1 MKVLAVNSS
10 PRKKSLSKTGLMLEN
25 LVQGMRDAGAEV
37 DVVDIIDKTIEY
49 CTACF
54 ACFNKKFNET
64 ELCIHKDDMTA
75 TLLPKWKEANL
86 VVYASPVFF
95 HSVTAK
101 LKTFFERTLPVYV
114 SFNGGEADGRYN
126 PGGEAVHPSLVFL
139 AVSGSPE
146 DTAFD
151 DYAKYVRCF
160 DPVAEI
166 YRNGSTLMSLPFCRD
181 KVADVLAATRLAG
194 TELVRDL
201 RISDATMARIRQ
213 PLHDDAAFIAS
224 IADAH
229 QTLLP
234 GHRALM
240 TFRPEAKRELRK
252 IPPTIATPASAS
264 APASPRRRVVAQ
276 ADDAYRHDETLT
288 RLRAA
293 AALGKSVAS
302 VTPAMAGEPVAVKR
316 AEREA
321 VPGDASDIAIVGIS
335 GRFSSAADL
344 DALWRALQGG
354 ESLVK
359 EATRWDLRARYEAE
373 PGYGRHGGFL
383 EDIDRFDALCFKI
396 AGNEARYM
404 DPQQRIF
411 LEEAWHALEDSGYA
425 SDTLS
430 GSRCGVYVGCGDG
443 DYRALLADKAPPQS
457 FWGNAASV
465 IPARIA
471 YYLNLKGP
479 AVAIDT
485 ACSSSLVAIH
495 MACQALRAGEVD
507 MAISGGVFVQCTP
520 RLFDAANNAGMLS
533 PSGRCHTFDARA
545 DGFVI
550 GEGAGAVIL
559 KRLADARAA
568 GDHIHGVIKASGT
581 NQDGTTNGL
590 TAPSALSQER
600 LITDVYRDFAIDPA
614 TIGFVECHGTGT
626 RLGDPIEFKALARAF
641 SGRPAHTAPCAV
653 GSIKTNIGHAGSAAG
668 VAGLLKVLLA
678 LRHRTIPAS
687 LNFERANPLVGLE
700 GSPFSLNSQAID
712 WPAEAISPRR
722 AAVSSFGFS
731 GTNAHL
737 VVEEAP
743 ARMRRLP
750 DKSAHLI
757 ALSARTPDQLQR
769 VIGQL
774 HATLVAAGPDVDLGD
789 VAFTLLVGRK
799 HGRCRF
805 ACVVRDSADLL
816 VRLERIT
823 IDTQIP
829 DRQDDGVEHGDIE
842 REHAGN
848 AIIALARTAH
858 GDALAQ
864 HLETIAE
871 HYRAG
876 DKLRYDQLFEAG
888 NHGRIPLPT
897 TPFDRKSYWI
907 DAVPVTPEP
916 AVLPEAEPQTDGT
929 VPAGDILLLPVF
941 DPVELSCPAP
951 MAGATVIIASPGAD
965 PELYRSLRGALPGSL
980 AIQLD
985 GTLDDAALRGRL
997 EQAVKSAAR
1006 VIWLTPQA
1014 VESPLANTALLT
1026 AQESGVL
1033 LLFRAVRALVDAGCG
1048 TRPIDWTVI
1057 TAQTSSVHAETTH
1070 PDHAGIVG
1078 FIGSLAKEMQRWTM
1092 RVADLADGM
1101 QDGAA
1106 LAADLVRLPVAS
1118 ADTVFYGRVVDGDAR
1133 QWYRR
1138 RLIPASA
1145 TGSTV
1150 SSYRKGGVFVVFGG
1164 AGGIG
1169 RTWSEH
1175 VIREAQAQVVWIGRR
1190 PLDDTIEADL
1200 DRLALIGPRP
1210 LYISADCRRVEEVER
1225 ARAEIRARFGAVHG
1239 LVHSA
1244 IVLSDGATATMSVA
1258 AFRAALEPKI
1268 DLSVQVMRSF
1278 QNERP
1283 DFVLLFSSMIS
1294 FTTSAGQGNY
1304 AAGCAF
1310 KDSFA
1315 ERLGQELACPVKV
1328 MNWGYW
1334 GHVGIVSGESY
1345 RSRMAQLGVASIET
1359 AAAMQAIAV
1368 LFSHG
1373 RDQLAFF
1380 RTARNVDIPQIDA
1393 ADRVELR
1400 PLPQLR
1406 PAGPKR
1412 LPTSDEIQT
1421 LRPQLHILHEIEA
1434 AIAPVVVQQLA
1445 SSGEPRA
1452 PYLAEWRRE
1461 AEAILTRQ
1469 PSGPRSEDDP
1479 WGAWDRR
1486 RAAWH
1491 TSPDHHVRCELVD
1504 ATLRA
1509 LPGILAGTI
1518 AATDVLFPQGSM
1530 RLVEGLYQQNH
1541 VADAFNRWVADLV
1554 IAEIEALSAR
1564 GAAVPIRILEIG
1576 AGTGGTTSAILQRLH
1591 ETGLQA
1597 LVEEYR
1603 FTDVSSAFLRHGRDR
1618 FGVSNPFLRFQVLD
1632 IEASPAAQSL
1642 AETTYDIVIAAN
1654 VMHAT
1659 QRINRSVRHA
1669 KAALRPGGLLV
1680 LNELSRHTLLSHVTF
1695 GLLEGWWSAQDRV
1708 LRLPGGPALSP
1719 HAWNTVLHEEG
1730 FAAIAFPA
1738 RDAHVFGQQIVAAR
1752 SGGAIRRSGATPV
1765 AAVLPR
1771 TTEAAVVAPVAL
1783 PAVTFEETVAHEK
1796 LILVALSKCLGVE
1809 LGEIERDEAFAD
1821 YGLDSLN
1828 AVQLVQSLNQSLGTK
1843 LKPSDLYSHTS
1854 AARLARHLAVIA
1866 PAIPQPAQN
1875 VTSTGN
1881 IAIDRTEDAIQID
1894 PDAVAIVGLSARFAG
1909 AETVDELWE
1918 ALRSGRSLV
1927 GTSKR
1932 WPEAAHRGAFFD
1944 DITTFDPGFFNISGV
1959 EAAYMD
1965 PQQRFFLEEAWKAIE
1980 DAGYAGE
1987 GVGGLR
1993 GRDVGV
1999 FVGCYP
2005 SDYFQLIDDAAPAQ
2019 AMWGSA
2025 SSIIPARL
2033 SYFLDLRGPAVA
2045 IDTACSSSLVALHQA
2060 CRSLVAGECEMALA
2074 GGVTLHSTAHFFDF
2088 AGRAGMLSASGR
2100 SHAFEARADGFVAG
2114 EGVGVVLLK
2123 PLVRA
2128 IADGDHIHGVIRGT
2142 GVNQDGASNGI
2153 IAPNGEAQLRLLR
2166 KTYAGAGIDPSTIQL
2181 VEAHG
2186 TGTKLGDPIEFD
2198 ALQSQFAALSRAS
2211 CVLGSIK
2218 ANVGHTLAAAGIAG
2232 LIKVLLALRH
2242 KVLPPAPDFKAPN
2255 PLLALQDS
2263 PFVIPTEARPW
2274 AESNHPRRA
2283 AVSSF
2288 GFSGTNAHVIV
2299 EQAPPPVVAEAVVAP
2314 ARLFVL
2320 SAASEE
2326 QLRQLVSKLEAQ
2338 CRDACPDL
2346 TAMSFTLLT
2355 GRRHLAH
2362 RIAWVATTPAELL
2375 ACLAGW
2381 LAGERHASIVSGVVE
2396 RAQSNAAP
2404 SGQARDTDVATWA
2417 TRFVEGQQLPFEDLF
2432 AGMRR
2437 HRVPLPTYPFAA
2449 EHYWVPEAA
2458 VSVPTR
2464 TGAAASAPDATRPQT
2479 LLHTTWQPGPVAA
2492 DVVSLPARSIILA
2505 SPQTQLLAQ
2514 RIARHLP
2521 GSTVVSAAGDAS
2533 VLGSEEVDA
2542 LIDCAGCAPVAVA
2555 DLDWLAWPQHLVQSQ
2570 RSTAVRYLSVT
2581 RGLAAVDGD
2590 DAVEAPDGRVL
2601 RAALGRMLQSEY
2613 RRVRSAH
2620 IDFAATASD
2629 EIVVNG
2635 VLAEL
2640 SAIDPA
2646 NQVAYRGGVRFTAT
2660 LAELDAPIRS
2670 GHLEFS
2676 PDHVLWIAGGTRG
2689 LGLLCARHFATE
2701 YGVKRIVLTGQKP
2714 VAAAQD
2720 WPAMAHAG
2728 SQYEAYI
2735 ALCDQGVSLEVMAL
2749 DLSDSTAVERAVQD
2763 VAARLGPIGGLL
2775 HCAGVADR
2783 ETLAFIRKT
2792 ADGVGSVLTP
2802 KTSGLD
2808 ILWGAL
2814 QEQPLD
2820 FAVLFSSLTAA
2831 VPTLAVGQSD
2841 YAMANAYLD
2850 AFARHHAPRAGSRAP
2865 SVVSIQWPNWKE
2877 SGMGEVSSEALAASG
2892 FASLTDREGLA
2903 LLDRVLAM
2911 RDEPVVLPAILSQ
2924 VPTQAAI
2931 FAARPADSPRV
2942 ADTLDDWLAEMFS
2955 AELRIPRA
2963 KLKPGIP
2970 FPDYG
2975 VDSILLVQIN
2985 KTLCQA
2991 LQCDLDP
2998 TLLYTHSTLEALAH
3012 WLRENQAT
3020 AVASIVGS
3028 SDASSVGEANRPAI
3042 PVPTRAA
3049 TSGAIAI
3056 VGMAC
3061 RFPGAPELEAYWNLL
3076 RGGSSM
3082 IAPIPDSR
3090 WNRPAGVR
3098 AALLDEID
3106 AFDPNFFGIGEADAR
3121 AMSAQA
3127 RIALEVAL
3135 ATFCHAGYRPEEI
3148 KGQPI
3153 GVYLGARAA
3162 PPPSDELL
3170 EQARHPIRAV
3180 GQNYLAAG
3188 ISQYFD
3194 LHGPSMVI
3202 DTACSSA
3209 LVAMQSSIQAMRCG
3223 DLEAALVGG
3232 VSILD
3237 TDGPLRMFSK
3247 RALYSQ
3253 SGAFHVFDGRADGV
3267 ILGEGCGMVLLK
3279 PLENAQRDGDTIY
3292 AVIDAVAV
3300 NSDGRS
3306 AGPSAP
3312 NIAAQI
3318 AVMQA
3323 ALRASGRDASDVSH
3337 IEVNGSGGEVSDLL
3351 ELKAMLAAYGSDPSA
3366 GLSLGSIKPNMGHP
3380 LCAQGI
3386 ASIIKVA
3393 CMLHH
3398 RTLPP
3403 FLSAEEP
3410 MRHFDFTT
3418 SPFVRH
3424 RAAVDWAEP
3433 HRVAAVSAFA
3443 DGGTN
3448 AHAILSSSPETPT
3461 LAPRRTPVPLP
3472 PMVRQSLYRYDAT
3485 FDGGERPST
3494 NFWVTA

>member
-1 MKVLAVNSS
+1 VKVLAVNSS
-10 PRKKSLSKTGLMLEN
+10 PRKKSLTKTRLMLEN
-25 LVQGMRDAGAEV
+25 LVQGLRDAGAEV
-37 DVVDIIDKTIEY
+37 DVVDIHDKTIEY

-75 TLLPKWKEANL
+75 DLLPKWKAANL

-114 SFNGGEADGRYN
+114 SFNSGDADGTYN
-126 PGGEAVHPSLVFL
+126 PGGEAIHPSLVFL

-181 KVADVLAATRLAG
+181 RVADVLAATRLAG

-201 RISDATMARIRQ
+201 KISEATMARIRQ

-252 IPPTIATPASAS
+252 IPPVATPAVAS
-264 APASPRRRVVAQ
+264 APASSPASPRRRVVAQ
-276 ADDAYRHDETLT
+276 ADADRRHDETLA

-293 AALGKSVAS
+293 ASTAKPSML
-302 VTPAMAGEPVAVKR
+302 
-316 AEREA
+316 A
-321 VPGDASDIAIVGIS
+321 VPAEPIVAKHTERRTAASAATDIAIVGMS
-335 GRFSSAADL
+335 GRFASAADL
-344 DALWRALQGG
+344 DALWRVLESG
-354 ESLVK
+354 ENLVE
-359 EATRWDLRARYEAE
+359 EATRWDLRSRYESE
-373 PGYGRHGGFL
+373 PSYGRHGGFL
-383 EDIDRFDALCFKI
+383 RDIDRFDAVSFKI

-425 SDTLS
+425 SDALS
-430 GSRCGVYVGCGDG
+430 GTRCGVYVGCGDG
-443 DYRALLADKAPPQS
+443 DYRALLGDKAPPQS

-495 MACQALRAGEVD
+495 MACQALRSGEVD
-507 MAISGGVFVQCTP
+507 MAVSGGVFVQCTP

-533 PSGRCHTFDARA
+533 PTGRCYTFDARA

-600 LITDVYRDFAIDPA
+600 LIAEVHRDYAIDPA

-626 RLGDPIEFKALARAF
+626 RLGDPIEFNALARAF
-641 SGRPAHTAPCAV
+641 QGRTAQPAPCAI

-678 LRHRTIPAS
+678 LRHRAIPAS
-687 LNFERANPLVGLE
+687 LNFERVNPLVGLD
-700 GSPFSLNSQAID
+700 GSPFTVNTRAID
-712 WPAEAISPRR
+712 WPADAAMPRR
-722 AAVSSFGFS
+722 GAVSSFGFS

-743 ARMRRLP
+743 ARSRRSLT
-750 DKSAHLI
+750 KSAHLV

-769 VIGQL
+769 VIRQL
-774 HATLVAAGPDVDLGD
+774 HETLVAAGPDVDLGD
-789 VAFTLLVGRK
+789 VGFTLLVGRK

-805 ACVVRDSADLL
+805 ACVVRDRADLL
-816 VRLERIT
+816 ARLANAT
-823 IDTQIP
+823 IDARGSG
-829 DRQDDGVEHGDIE
+829 RQDDDVEQGDLE
-842 REHAGN
+842 RERAGN
-848 AIIALARTAH
+848 AAITRARSAQ
-858 GDALAQ
+858 GDALVQ
-864 HLETIAE
+864 HLEAIAE

-876 DKLRYDQLFEAG
+876 DMLRYDQLFEPG
-888 NHGRIPLPT
+888 SHGRIPLPT
-897 TPFDRKSYWI
+897 TPYDRKSYWI
-907 DAVPVTPEP
+907 DAVPVT
-916 AVLPEAEPQTDGT
+916 AVHDPEA
-929 VPAGDILLLPVF
+929 VPEISGAGDILLVPVF
-941 DPVELSCPAP
+941 DPVDLGRTVP
-951 MAGATVIIASPGAD
+951 MTGTTVIVAAPGAD
-965 PELYRSLRGALPGSL
+965 PELSRSLRRALPGSL
-980 AIQLD
+980 AIDLD
-985 GTLDDAALRGRL
+985 ASLDDSSLRARL
-997 EQAVKSAAR
+997 EQAVGPAAR
-1006 VIWLTPQA
+1006 VIWLTPQSVDSA
-1014 VESPLANTALLT
+1014 LAGTALLDV
-1026 AQESGVL
+1026 QESGVL
-1033 LLFRAVRALVDAGCG
+1033 LLFRAVRALLDAGYG
-1048 TRPIDWTVI
+1048 SRSLDWTVI
-1057 TAQTSSVHAETTH
+1057 TRQTASVHGETTH
-1070 PDHAGIVG
+1070 PDHAGIIGLV
-1078 FIGSLAKEMQRWTM
+1078 GSLAKEMKRWTL
-1092 RVADLADGM
+1092 RAADLDDGLL
-1101 QDGAA
+1101 DGAA
-1106 LAADLVRLPVAS
+1106 LAADLARLPSSA
-1118 ADTVFYGRVVDGDAR
+1118 ADTVFYGRSVEGSGR

-1145 TGSTV
+1145 TGTA
-1150 SSYRKGGVFVVFGG
+1150 SSPYRTGGVFVVFGG

-1169 RTWSEH
+1169 RTWTEH

-1190 PLDDTIEADL
+1190 PLDSTIEADL

-1210 LYISADCRRVEEVER
+1210 HYISADCTRAEEVAQ

-1244 IVLSDGATATMSVA
+1244 IVLNDGAVATMSVA
-1258 AFRAALEPKI
+1258 AFCTAFAPKV
-1268 DLSVQVMRSF
+1268 DLSIQAMRAF
-1278 QNERP
+1278 QEERP
-1283 DFVLLFSSMIS
+1283 DFVLFFSSMIS

-1310 KDSFA
+1310 KDAFA

-1334 GHVGIVSGESY
+1334 GHVGVVSGESY
-1345 RSRMAQLGVASIET
+1345 RSRMAELGVASIE
-1359 AAAMQAIAV
+1359 AAEAMQAITV

-1373 RDQLAFF
+1373 QDRLAFF
-1380 RTARNVDIPQIDA
+1380 RTAKTVDVPEIDA
-1393 ADRVELR
+1393 TDRIDLV
-1400 PLPQLR
+1400 PSPAVR
-1406 PAGPKR
+1406 PAGPER
-1412 LPTSDEIQT
+1412 LPTSDEMRT
-1421 LRPQLHILHEIEA
+1421 LRPQLHILQEIES
-1434 AIAPVVVQQLA
+1434 AIAPVVLRQLA
-1445 SSGEPRA
+1445 GSEQPSA
-1452 PYLAEWRRE
+1452 PYLSEWRRE
-1461 AEAILTRQ
+1461 AEALIARQ
-1469 PSGPRSEDDP
+1469 PLAQRDDGDP
-1479 WGAWDRR
+1479 WAAWDRQ
-1486 RAAWH
+1486 RAAWR
-1491 TSPDHHVRCELVD
+1491 TNPDHQVRCDLVD
-1504 ATLRA
+1504 ATVRA
-1509 LPGILAGTI
+1509 LPGILAGTT
-1518 AATDVLFPQGSM
+1518 AVTDVLFPQGSM
-1530 RLVEGLYQQNH
+1530 RLVEGLYRQNH
-1541 VADAFNRWVADLV
+1541 VADAFNRWVADTV
-1554 IAEIEALSAR
+1554 IAEIEASQR
-1564 GAAVPIRILEIG
+1564 PIRILEIG
-1576 AGTGGTTSAILQRLH
+1576 AGTGGTTSMVLQRLH

-1597 LVEEYR
+1597 SVADYC
-1603 FTDVSSAFLRHGRDR
+1603 FTDVSSAFLRPGRDR
-1618 FGVSNPFLRFQVLD
+1618 FGASHPFLQFHVLD
-1632 IEASPAAQSL
+1632 IEAPLAAQGL
-1642 AETTYDIVIAAN
+1642 AEAAYDIVIAAN

-1659 QRINRSVRHA
+1659 QRIHRSIRHA

-1680 LNELSRHTLLSHVTF
+1680 MNELSRYTLLSHLTF
-1695 GLLEGWWSAQDRV
+1695 GLLAGWWSAQDRT

-1719 HAWNTVLHEEG
+1719 NAWSAVLGEEG
-1730 FAAIAFPA
+1730 FDTIAFPA
-1738 RDAHVFGQQIVAAR
+1738 RDAHGFGQQIVVAR
-1752 SGGAIRRSGATPV
+1752 SDGAIRRSGAT
-1765 AAVLPR
+1765 AAALP
-1771 TTEAAVVAPVAL
+1771 AATVEEVVAPAVV
-1783 PAVTFEETVAHEK
+1783 PAIAAEETTAHEE
-1796 LILVALSKCLGVE
+1796 LILVALSECLGVE

-1828 AVQLVQSLNQSLGTK
+1828 AVQLVQSLNQSLGTS

-1854 AARLARHLAVIA
+1854 AARLARHLAAIRPVVPRPLHPQHVEQAVPAA
-1866 PAIPQPAQN
+1866 PVQVDPNAMAI
-1875 VTSTGN
+1875 
-1881 IAIDRTEDAIQID
+1881 I
-1894 PDAVAIVGLSARFAG
+1894 GLSARFAG
-1909 AETVDELWE
+1909 AETPDDLWQ

-1927 GTSKR
+1927 GVSKR
-1932 WPEAAHRGAFFD
+1932 WPGTAHQGAFFD

-1959 EAAYMD
+1959 EATYMD

-1987 GVGGLR
+1987 GIGGLR

-2025 SSIIPARL
+2025 SSIVPARL
-2033 SYFLDLRGPAVA
+2033 AYFLDLRGPAVA

-2060 CRSLVAGECEMALA
+2060 CRSMAAGECEMALV
-2074 GGVTLHSTAHFFDF
+2074 GGVTLHSTARFFDF

-2114 EGVGVVLLK
+2114 EGVSAVLLK
-2123 PLVRA
+2123 PLARA
-2128 IADGDHIHGVIRGT
+2128 LADGDHIHGVIRAT

-2153 IAPNGEAQLRLLR
+2153 IAPNGEAQRRLLR
-2166 KTYAGAGIDPSTIQL
+2166 KTYAAAGIDPGTIQL

-2198 ALQSQFAALSRAS
+2198 ALQAQFAQAPRAS

-2232 LIKVLLALRH
+2232 LVKVLLALRH
-2242 KVLPPAPDFKAPN
+2242 RTLPPAPDFKTPN
-2255 PLLALQDS
+2255 PMLALQDS
-2263 PFVIPTEARPW
+2263 PFVIPTEPMPW
-2274 AESNHPRRA
+2274 PEGDQPRRA

-2288 GFSGTNAHVIV
+2288 GFSGTNVHVIV
-2299 EQAPPPVVAEAVVAP
+2299 EQAPRRAITAASAVP
-2314 ARLFVL
+2314 RLFVL
-2320 SAASEE
+2320 SAASAE
-2326 QLRQLVSKLEAQ
+2326 QLRQFVSKVEAQ
-2338 CRDACPDL
+2338 CREACPDL
-2346 TAMSFTLLT
+2346 AAMSFTLLT

-2362 RIAWVATTPAELL
+2362 RLAWVAVSPEEML
-2375 ACLAGW
+2375 ACLASW
-2381 LAGERHASIVSGVVE
+2381 LAGERHASVVSGVVE
-2396 RAQSNAAP
+2396 RARPSAPLKGGQSLAA
-2404 SGQARDTDVATWA
+2404 WA
-2417 TRFVEGQQLPFEDLF
+2417 SRFVEGEHLPFEELF
-2432 AGMRR
+2432 AAGSRY
-2437 HRVPLPTYPFAA
+2437 RVPLPTYPFAA
-2449 EHYWVPEAA
+2449 EPYWVPTAVTSSRADAA
-2458 VSVPTR
+2458 RAIDV
-2464 TGAAASAPDATRPQT
+2464 RPQT
-2479 LLHTTWQPGPVAA
+2479 LLHTVWQPGPAAA
-2492 DVVSLPARSIILA
+2492 DAVPRPANSIILA
-2505 SPQTQLLAQ
+2505 TPQTQLLAQ

-2521 GSTVVSAAGDAS
+2521 RSTVVSASDDPS
-2533 VLGSEEVDA
+2533 VLITEDVDA
-2542 LIDCAGCAPVAVA
+2542 LIDCAGCAPIAVA
-2555 DLDWLAWPQHLVQSQ
+2555 DLDWLAWPQHLAQAQ
-2570 RSTAVRYLSVT
+2570 RSAPVRYLGVT
-2581 RGLAAVDGD
+2581 RGLAAVDAD
-2590 DAVEAPDGRVL
+2590 DAVEAPDGRAL

-2613 RRVRSAH
+2613 RRLRSAH
-2620 IDFAATASD
+2620 LDFAATASD

-2640 SAIDPA
+2640 SITDPA
-2646 NQVAYRGGVRFTAT
+2646 VQVAYRDGDRFTAT
-2660 LAELDAPIRS
+2660 LVELDASAPSNRVA
-2670 GHLEFS
+2670 FS
-2676 PDHVLWIAGGTRG
+2676 PDHVLWITGGTRG
-2689 LGLLCARHFATE
+2689 LGWLCARHFATE
-2701 YGVKRIVLTGQKP
+2701 YGVTRIVLTGQKP
-2714 VAAAQD
+2714 VAATRE
-2720 WPAMAHAG
+2720 WPELAKTDSRYAE
-2728 SQYEAYI
+2728 YV
-2735 ALCDQGVSLEVMAL
+2735 ALQEQGVQLEVMAL
-2749 DLSDSTAVERAVQD
+2749 DLADSAAVQVAVEGV
-2763 VAARLGPIGGLL
+2763 VARLGPIGGLL

-2783 ETLAFIRKT
+2783 ETVAFIAKS
-2792 ADGVGSVLTP
+2792 ADSMGRVLAP

-2808 ILWGAL
+2808 ILWSAL
-2814 QEQPLD
+2814 QGQPLD

-2831 VPTLAVGQSD
+2831 VPALAVGQSD

-2850 AFARHHAPRAGSRAP
+2850 AFARHHARRARPRAP
-2865 SVVSIQWPNWKE
+2865 SVISLQWPNWKE
-2877 SGMGEVSSEALAASG
+2877 SGMGEVASDALVASG
-2892 FASLTDREGLA
+2892 FAGLTDREGLA

-2911 RDEPVVLPAILSQ
+2911 RDEPVVLPAVL
-2924 VPTQAAI
+2924 VPAPLQTAI
-2931 FAARPADSPRV
+2931 AVPDVEA
-2942 ADTLDDWLAEMFS
+2942 LDDWLAEMFA

-2963 KLKPGIP
+2963 KLKPDTP

-2975 VDSILLVQIN
+2975 VDSILLAQIN
-2985 KTLCQA
+2985 KTLGQA

-2998 TLLYTHSTLEALAH
+2998 TLLYTHATLESLAQ
-3012 WLRENQAT
+3012 WLRENHAT
-3020 AVASIVGS
+3020 TVAGV
-3028 SDASSVGEANRPAI
+3028 VKPTPANRRIEPKAI
-3042 PVPTRAA
+3042 PARAT

-3061 RFPGAPELEAYWNLL
+3061 RFPGAQDLDAYWTLL
-3076 RGGSSM
+3076 RSGSAA
-3082 IAPIPDSR
+3082 IAPVPDSR
-3090 WNRPAGVR
+3090 WNRPTGVR
-3098 AALLDEID
+3098 AGLLDEID
-3106 AFDPNFFGIGEADAR
+3106 QFDPDFFGIGEADAR

-3135 ATFCHAGYRPEEI
+3135 ATLCHAGYRPEEI

-3162 PPPSDELL
+3162 PPASDDLL
-3170 EQARHPIRAV
+3170 EQARHPVRAV

-3194 LHGPSMVI
+3194 LHGPSLVI

-3209 LVAMQSSIQAMRCG
+3209 LVAMQSCIQAMRCG
-3223 DLEAALVGG
+3223 DLDAALVGG

-3237 TDGPLRMFSK
+3237 SDGPLRMFRK
-3247 RALYSQ
+3247 RALYSE

-3279 PLENAQRDGDTIY
+3279 PLELAQRDGDTVY
-3292 AVIDAVAV
+3292 ALIDAVAV

-3323 ALRASGRDASDVSH
+3323 ALRASGRDAADISH

-3351 ELKAMLAAYGSDPSA
+3351 ELKAMLAAYGSDPA
-3366 GLSLGSIKPNMGHP
+3366 VRRSLGSIKPNMGHP

-3386 ASIIKVA
+3386 ASLIKVA

-3398 RTLPP
+3398 RTVPP
-3403 FLSAEEP
+3403 FLSAEKP
-3410 MRHFDFTT
+3410 MRHFDFST
-3418 SPFVRH
+3418 SPFVLP
-3424 RAAVDWAEP
+3424 RAAADWAGP
-3433 HRVAAVSAFA
+3433 RRVASVSAFA

-3448 AHAILSSSPETPT
+3448 AHAILSASPETPGIVV
-3461 LAPRRTPVPLP
+3461 RRTPVPLP
-3472 PMVRQSLYRYDAT
+3472 SMARLGLYCPDPTEAG
-3485 FDGGERPST
+3485 DERPSA
-3494 NFWVTA
+3494 NFWVSA

>member
-10 PRKKSLSKTGLMLEN
+10 PRKKSLTKTRLMLEN

-37 DVVDIIDKTIEY
+37 DVVDIHDKTIEY

-75 TLLPKWKEANL
+75 DLLPKWKAANL

-114 SFNGGEADGRYN
+114 SFNSGDADGTYN
-126 PGGEAVHPSLVFL
+126 PAGEAVHPSLVFL

-181 KVADVLAATRLAG
+181 RVADVLAATRLAG

-201 RISDATMARIRQ
+201 KISEATMARIRQ

-252 IPPTIATPASAS
+252 ILPVTTPAVPAASAS
-264 APASPRRRVVAQ
+264 APAGPRRRVIAQ
-276 ADDAYRHDETLT
+276 ADDAGRHDATLA
-288 RLRAA
+288 RLRATAAMAKPVAPVAAEPVRTKDVVRDTVPA
-293 AALGKSVAS
+293 AA
-302 VTPAMAGEPVAVKR
+302 T
-316 AEREA
+316 
-321 VPGDASDIAIVGIS
+321 DIAIVGMS
-335 GRFSSAADL
+335 GRFASAADL
-344 DALWRALQGG
+344 DALWRVLESG
-354 ESLVK
+354 ENLVE
-359 EATRWDLRARYEAE
+359 EATRWDLRARYASE
-373 PGYGRHGGFL
+373 PAYGRHGGFL
-383 EDIDRFDALCFKI
+383 RDIDRFDAVSFRI

-425 SDTLS
+425 SDALS
-430 GSRCGVYVGCGDG
+430 GTRCGVYVGCGDG
-443 DYRALLADKAPPQS
+443 DYRALLGDRAPPQS

-495 MACQALRAGEVD
+495 MACQALRSGEVD
-507 MAISGGVFVQCTP
+507 MAVSGGVFVQCTP

-533 PSGRCHTFDARA
+533 PTGRCYTFDARA

-600 LITDVYRDFAIDPA
+600 LIADVHRDYAIDPA

-626 RLGDPIEFKALARAF
+626 RLGDPIEFNALARAF
-641 SGRPAHTAPCAV
+641 QGRSGHPAPCAI

-687 LNFERANPLVGLE
+687 LNFERVNPLVGLD
-700 GSPFSLNSQAID
+700 GSPFTVNTRAID
-712 WPAEAISPRR
+712 WPADAAMPRR
-722 AAVSSFGFS
+722 GAVSSFGFS

-743 ARMRRLP
+743 ARARRSPARPAYLV
-750 DKSAHLI
+750 

-769 VIGQL
+769 VLGQL
-774 HATLVAAGPDVDLGD
+774 HDALVTAGPDVDLGD
-789 VAFTLLVGRK
+789 VGFTLLVGRK

-805 ACVVRDSADLL
+805 ACVVRDRADLL
-816 VRLERIT
+816 ARLANVA
-823 IDTQIP
+823 IDARTSG
-829 DRQDDGVEHGDIE
+829 RHDDDIE
-842 REHAGN
+842 QGDLQRERVGN
-848 AIIALARTAH
+848 AAITRARSAQ
-858 GDALAQ
+858 GDALVQ
-864 HLETIAE
+864 HLEAIAE

-876 DKLRYDQLFEAG
+876 DTLRYDQLFEPG
-888 NHGRIPLPT
+888 SHGRIPLPT
-897 TPFDRKSYWI
+897 TPFDRKSYWV
-907 DAVPVTPEP
+907 DAAPAAAVHEP
-916 AVLPEAEPQTDGT
+916 AVVPEIGG
-929 VPAGDILLLPVF
+929 AGDILLVPVF
-941 DPVELSCPAP
+941 DPVDLGRPAP
-951 MAGATVIIASPGAD
+951 MIGTTVIVASPGAD
-965 PELYRSLRGALPGSL
+965 PELSRSLHRAVPGSV
-980 AIQLD
+980 AIDLD
-985 GTLDDAALRGRL
+985 ASLGDSALRARL
-997 EQAVKSAAR
+997 EQTIGSATR
-1006 VIWLTPQA
+1006 VIWLTPQSVDA
-1014 VESPLANTALLT
+1014 ALDSTALLD

-1033 LLFRAVRALVDAGCG
+1033 LLFRAVRALLDAGYG
-1048 TRPIDWTVI
+1048 SRSLDWTVI
-1057 TAQTSSVHAETTH
+1057 TRQTASVHGETTH

-1078 FIGSLAKEMQRWTM
+1078 LVGSLAKEMQRWSL
-1092 RVADLADGM
+1092 RVADLDDGL

-1106 LAADLVRLPVAS
+1106 LMADLVRLPSS
-1118 ADTVFYGRVVDGDAR
+1118 AADSAVYGRSVEGSGR

-1138 RLIPASA
+1138 RLVPASA
-1145 TGSTV
+1145 TGT
-1150 SSYRKGGVFVVFGG
+1150 SSSPYRKGGVFVVFGG

-1169 RTWSEH
+1169 RTWTEH

-1190 PLDDTIEADL
+1190 PLDSTIEADL

-1210 LYISADCRRVEEVER
+1210 HYISADCTRADDVAR

-1244 IVLSDGATATMSVA
+1244 IVLNDGAAATMSVA
-1258 AFRAALEPKI
+1258 AFRTAFAPKV
-1268 DLSVQVMRSF
+1268 DLSIQAMRAF
-1278 QNERP
+1278 QEERP
-1283 DFVLLFSSMIS
+1283 DFVLFFSSMIS

-1310 KDSFA
+1310 KDAFA
-1315 ERLGQELACPVKV
+1315 ERLAQELACPVKV

-1345 RSRMAQLGVASIET
+1345 RSRMAELGVASIET
-1359 AAAMQAIAV
+1359 AEAMQAIAL

-1373 RDQLAFF
+1373 QDRLVFF
-1380 RTARNVDIPQIDA
+1380 RTARALDIAEIDA
-1393 ADRVELR
+1393 TDRIDLV
-1400 PLPQLR
+1400 PPPPVR
-1406 PAGPKR
+1406 PAGPER
-1412 LPTSDEIQT
+1412 LPTSDEIRT
-1421 LRPQLHILHEIEA
+1421 LRPQLHVLQEIEA
-1434 AIAPVVVQQLA
+1434 AIAPVVMWQLA
-1445 SSGEPRA
+1445 GSEPPRA
-1452 PYLAEWRRE
+1452 PYLSEWRRE
-1461 AEAILTRQ
+1461 AETLLARQ
-1469 PSGPRSEDDP
+1469 PLAQRNDGDP
-1479 WGAWDRR
+1479 WSAWDRR
-1486 RAAWH
+1486 RAAWR
-1491 TSPDHHVRCELVD
+1491 TSPDHHVRCDLVD
-1504 ATLRA
+1504 ATVRA

-1518 AATDVLFPQGSM
+1518 AATDVLFPEGSM
-1530 RLVEGLYQQNH
+1530 RLVEGLYRQNR
-1541 VADAFNRWVADLV
+1541 VADAFNRWIAETV
-1554 IAEIEALSAR
+1554 IAEVEASPTP
-1564 GAAVPIRILEIG
+1564 VRILEIG
-1576 AGTGGTTSAILQRLH
+1576 AGTGGTTSMVLQRLH

-1597 LVEEYR
+1597 SVAEYC
-1603 FTDVSSAFLRHGRDR
+1603 FTDVSSAFLRPGRDR
-1618 FGVSNPFLRFQVLD
+1618 FAASHPFLQFHVLD
-1632 IEASPAAQSL
+1632 IEAPLAAQGL
-1642 AETTYDIVIAAN
+1642 AEAAYDIVIAAN
-1654 VMHAT
+1654 VVHAT
-1659 QRINRSVRHA
+1659 QRIHRSIRHA
-1669 KAALRPGGLLV
+1669 KAALRPGGLLL
-1680 LNELSRHTLLSHVTF
+1680 LNELSRHTLLSHLTF
-1695 GLLEGWWSAQDRV
+1695 GLLAGWWSAQDRT

-1719 HAWNTVLHEEG
+1719 NAWSAVLHEEG
-1730 FAAIAFPA
+1730 FDAIAFPA
-1738 RDAHVFGQQIVAAR
+1738 RDAHGFGQQIVAAR
-1752 SGGAIRRSGATPV
+1752 SDGAIRRSATAAAALPP
-1765 AAVLPR
+1765 AAVEEGVAP
-1771 TTEAAVVAPVAL
+1771 AVVPVIA
-1783 PAVTFEETVAHEK
+1783 AEETAAHEE
-1796 LILVALSKCLGVE
+1796 LILVALSECLGVE

-1828 AVQLVQSLNQSLGTK
+1828 AVQLVQSLNQSLGIS

-1854 AARLARHLAVIA
+1854 AARLARHLATLRPAA
-1866 PAIPQPAQN
+1866 PRPVHPQPVERAVPAPQ
-1875 VTSTGN
+1875 V
-1881 IAIDRTEDAIQID
+1881 QVD
-1894 PDAVAIVGLSARFAG
+1894 PDAVAIIGLSARFAG
-1909 AETVDELWE
+1909 AETPDELWQ
-1918 ALRSGRSLV
+1918 ALHSGRSLV
-1927 GTSKR
+1927 GVSKR
-1932 WPEAAHRGAFFD
+1932 WPGAAHQGAFFD

-1959 EAAYMD
+1959 EATYMD

-1987 GVGGLR
+1987 GSSGLR

-2025 SSIIPARL
+2025 SSIVPARL
-2033 SYFLDLRGPAVA
+2033 AYFLDLRGPAVA

-2060 CRSLVAGECEMALA
+2060 CRSMAAGECEMALV

-2114 EGVGVVLLK
+2114 EGVGAVLLK
-2123 PLVRA
+2123 PLARA
-2128 IADGDHIHGVIRGT
+2128 IADGDHIHGVIRAT

-2166 KTYAGAGIDPSTIQL
+2166 KTYTAAGIDPATIQL

-2198 ALQSQFAALSRAS
+2198 ALQAQFAAVPRAA

-2232 LIKVLLALRH
+2232 LVKVLLALRH
-2242 KVLPPAPDFKAPN
+2242 RTLPPAPDFKTPN
-2255 PLLALQDS
+2255 PMLALQDS
-2263 PFVIPTEARPW
+2263 AFVIPTEPMPW
-2274 AESNHPRRA
+2274 PESDQPRRA

-2288 GFSGTNAHVIV
+2288 GFSGTNVHVIV
-2299 EQAPPPVVAEAVVAP
+2299 EQAPRSSLAEAPAAP
-2314 ARLFVL
+2314 RLFVL
-2320 SAASEE
+2320 SAASAA
-2326 QLRQLVSKLEAQ
+2326 QLRQLVSKVEAQ
-2338 CRDACPDL
+2338 CREACPDL
-2346 TAMSFTLLT
+2346 AAMSFTLLA
-2355 GRRHLAH
+2355 GRRPLAH
-2362 RIAWVATTPAELL
+2362 RLAWVAATRGEVL
-2375 ACLAGW
+2375 ACLSSW
-2381 LAGERHASIVSGVVE
+2381 LAGERHAAVVSGVVE
-2396 RAQSNAAP
+2396 RGRPSAPLEGGRSLAA
-2404 SGQARDTDVATWA
+2404 WA
-2417 TRFVEGQQLPFEDLF
+2417 SRFVEGEHLSVEELF
-2432 AGMRR
+2432 GAGPR

-2449 EHYWVPEAA
+2449 EPYWVPQA
-2458 VSVPTR
+2458 VVPSRADTAR
-2464 TGAAASAPDATRPQT
+2464 APEVRPQT
-2479 LLHTTWQPGPVAA
+2479 LLHTIWQPDPAA
-2492 DVVSLPARSIILA
+2492 TDAVSKPAHSLILA
-2505 SPQTQLLAQ
+2505 TPQTQLLAQ

-2521 GSTVVSAAGDAS
+2521 GSTVVSADDDPSAA
-2533 VLGSEEVDA
+2533 VTEEVDA
-2542 LIDCAGCAPVAVA
+2542 LIDCAGCAPIAVA
-2555 DLDWLAWPQHLVQSQ
+2555 DLGWLAWPQHLAQIR
-2570 RSTAVRYLSVT
+2570 RSAPVRYLCVT
-2581 RGLAAVDGD
+2581 RGVAAVDAD
-2590 DAVEAPDGRVL
+2590 DAVEAPDGRAL

-2613 RRVRSAH
+2613 RRLRSAH
-2620 IDFAATASD
+2620 LDFAATASD

-2635 VLAEL
+2635 VLSEL
-2640 SAIDPA
+2640 SISDPA
-2646 NQVAYRGGVRFTAT
+2646 VQVAHRDGGRFTAS
-2660 LAELDAPIRS
+2660 LAELEAPAVSDRIV
-2670 GHLEFS
+2670 FS
-2676 PDHVLWIAGGTRG
+2676 PDHVLWITGGTRG
-2689 LGLLCARHFATE
+2689 LGLLCARHFATA
-2701 YGVKRIVLTGQKP
+2701 YGVKRIVLIGQKP
-2714 VAAAQD
+2714 VAEPRD
-2720 WPAMAHAG
+2720 WRDLAKTDARYAG
-2728 SQYEAYI
+2728 YV
-2735 ALCDQGVSLEVMAL
+2735 ALQDQGVQLEVRAL
-2749 DLSDSTAVERAVQD
+2749 DLSDSAAVQAAVED
-2763 VAARLGPIGGLL
+2763 VTARLGPIGGLL

-2783 ETLAFIRKT
+2783 DTVAFVAKSADSMGRVLA
-2792 ADGVGSVLTP
+2792 P
-2802 KTSGLD
+2802 KTRGID
-2808 ILWGAL
+2808 VLWSAL
-2814 QEQPLD
+2814 QDQPLD

-2831 VPTLAVGQSD
+2831 VPALAVGQSD

-2850 AFARHHAPRAGSRAP
+2850 AFARHHARRARPRAP
-2865 SVVSIQWPNWKE
+2865 SVVSLQWPNWKE
-2877 SGMGEVSSEALAASG
+2877 SGMGEVSSDALAASG
-2892 FASLTDREGLA
+2892 FAGLTDREGLA

-2911 RDEPVVLPAILSQ
+2911 RDEPVVLPAIL
-2924 VPTQAAI
+2924 VTAAVK
-2931 FAARPADSPRV
+2931 AASPPD
-2942 ADTLDDWLAEMFS
+2942 AGALDDWLAELFA

-2963 KLKPGIP
+2963 KLKPDTP

-2975 VDSILLVQIN
+2975 VDSILLAQIN
-2985 KTLCQA
+2985 KTLGHA
-2991 LQCDLDP
+2991 LQCELDP
-2998 TLLYTHSTLEALAH
+2998 TLLYTHATLESLGQ
-3012 WLRENQAT
+3012 WLRENHATTVAGAVKPTQASHT
-3020 AVASIVGS
+3020 I
-3028 SDASSVGEANRPAI
+3028 EAKAI
-3042 PVPTRAA
+3042 PARTPTSA
-3049 TSGAIAI
+3049 AIAI

-3061 RFPGAPELEAYWNLL
+3061 RFPGALDLDAYWTLL
-3076 RGGSSM
+3076 QSGSAA
-3082 IAPIPDSR
+3082 IAPVPDSR
-3090 WNRPAGVR
+3090 WNHPAGVR

-3106 AFDPNFFGIGEADAR
+3106 QFDPDFFGIGEADAR

-3135 ATFCHAGYRPEEI
+3135 ATFCHAGYRPDEI

-3162 PPPSDELL
+3162 LPASDEFL
-3170 EQARHPIRAV
+3170 EQARHPVRAV

-3194 LHGPSMVI
+3194 LHGPSLVI

-3209 LVAMQSSIQAMRCG
+3209 LVAMQSAIQAMRCG
-3223 DLEAALVGG
+3223 DLDAALVGG

-3237 TDGPLRMFSK
+3237 SDGPLRMF
-3247 RALYSQ
+3247 RQRGLYSE

-3279 PLENAQRDGDTIY
+3279 PLERAQRDGDTVY
-3292 AVIDAVAV
+3292 ALIDAVAV

-3318 AVMQA
+3318 AVMQT
-3323 ALRASGRDASDVSH
+3323 ALRASGRDAADISH

-3351 ELKAMLAAYGSDPSA
+3351 ELKAMLAAYGSDPA
-3366 GLSLGSIKPNMGHP
+3366 VRRSLGSIKPNMGHP

-3386 ASIIKVA
+3386 ASLIKVA

-3403 FLSAEEP
+3403 FLSAEQP

-3418 SPFVRH
+3418 SPFDLP
-3424 RAAVDWAEP
+3424 RAAADWTRP
-3433 HRVAAVSAFA
+3433 RRVASVSTFA

-3448 AHAILSSSPETPT
+3448 AHAILSESPE
-3461 LAPRRTPVPLP
+3461 APGHVVRRMPLLLP
-3472 PMVRQSLYRYDAT
+3472 PMVRRGLYRPDPAEAG
-3485 FDGGERPST
+3485 DDRPSA
-3494 NFWVTA
+3494 NFWISA